1 MPFTHPFSKVL
12 CPFCFEY
19 FHLGQAPVRVVS
31 SSELVND
38 PVVQEFLRLP
48 AGSEALMPPV
58 EEQSG
63 FFNKAIRYFYYPAL
77 HNGKV
82 TKHRICPHCHM
93 KLPIQLG
100 NNGMLSNI
108 IAVTGY
114 RDSGKSNFFGV
125 LINELKNRYSQEVG
139 LNLITQETFST
150 SAMRSVFS
158 DELYNERYGADLLGD
173 NPQVVRATLSAQ
185 TNSDIRIPLI
195 YRLNLTRFSKRQR
208 WLHPFAN
215 HRPIDLVLFD
225 AAGEDMSSPEM
236 LSLYCRY
243 ISRAAGIIALIDPLS
258 YPEIRN
264 DITMNY
270 RSTSYQNRP
279 YDTMGV
285 LTQTIESAGR
295 HNSTQKINTPLA
307 VTISKFDL
315 LRNID
320 GLDPSVFEDH
330 VHSSGFDSLAADK
343 TSDAIRNFLIRKRIN
358 SIPTVVENNYKT
370 YKYFGMSAL
379 GRSPRPDRS
388 LTSIEPIN
396 IADSLFWI
404 LNQLGYL
411 QTEEEMKK
419 N

>member
-1 MPFTHPFSKVL
+1 MPLTLPFSKVL

-19 FHLGQAPVRVVS
+19 FHLGQAPERVVS
-31 SSELVND
+31 SPTLVND
-38 PVVQEFLRLP
+38 PVVHEFLRLP

-63 FFNKAIRYFYYPAL
+63 FFNKALRYFYFPTL
-77 HNGKV
+77 RNGKV
-82 TKHRICPHCHM
+82 TKRRICPHCHM
-93 KLPIQLG
+93 TLPIQLG
-100 NNGMLSNI
+100 NSGMASNI

-125 LINELKNRYSQEVG
+125 LINELANRYSLEVG
-139 LNLITQETFST
+139 LSINTQETFST

-158 DELYNERYGADLLGD
+158 DELYNERYGNYLLGD

-208 WLHPFAN
+208 WRHPFASF
-215 HRPIDLVLFD
+215 RPIDLVLFD
-225 AAGEDMSSPEM
+225 AAGEDMSSPET
-236 LSLYCRY
+236 LSLYGRY

-258 YPEIRN
+258 YPEIRSE
-264 DITMNY
+264 ITMNFT
-270 RSTSYQNRP
+270 STSYQNRP
-279 YDTMGV
+279 HDTMGV
-285 LTQTIESAGR
+285 LTQTIESSGR
-295 HNSTQKINTPLA
+295 RNSSQKIKTPLA

-315 LRNID
+315 LQNID
-320 GLDPSVFEDH
+320 GLDPSAFEDH
-330 VHSSGFDSLAADK
+330 VHSSGFDSIAADK
-343 TSDAIRNFLIRKRIN
+343 TSNAIREFLIRKKIN
-358 SIPTVVENNYKT
+358 SIPTVVENNYKN

-379 GRSPRPDRS
+379 GRSPQPDRT

-396 IADSLFWI
+396 VADSLFWI

-411 QTEEEMKK
+411 QTEEEMKV
-419 N
+419 